1 MLKLFSSGLR
11 LLSVPNNTVC
21 EGETH
26 AVMQS
31 LHGNVQC
38 DRLEHNRDLLNL
50 LRVANEHCDLRPLR
64 SAPEPRKFYK
74 INLLPGL
81 GDETKRSILQKQK
94 VGLLGVPMIVILWVI
109 IIR

>member
-1 MLKLFSSGLR
+1 MTLEEEKGRCVGIGGSIDGREFDGASNANIIVFYFSVGVCLTMLKLFSSGLR

-38 DRLEHNRDLLNL
+38 DRLEHSYTQL
-50 LRVANEHCDLRPLR
+50 
-64 SAPEPRKFYK
+64 
-74 INLLPGL
+74 
-81 GDETKRSILQKQK
+81 ETNN
-94 VGLLGVPMIVILWVI
+94 VVI
-109 IIR
+109 

>member
-38 DRLEHNRDLLNL
+38 DRLEHNREL
-50 LRVANEHCDLRPLR
+50 VANEHYCDLRPLR
-64 SAPEPRKFYK
+64 SAPEPAK
-74 INLLPGL
+74 IL
-81 GDETKRSILQKQK
+81 
-94 VGLLGVPMIVILWVI
+94 
-109 IIR
+109 